1 MFQDRMSRGRIR
13 VDVSDS
19 QLADELLG
27 MEKKERVAGHNSL
40 LLESKKDMRKR
51 GVSSPNR
58 ADAANY
64 AQVDLT
70 WVEDNESAPKPG
82 DRVII
87 DPQETEYTPVDDYG
101 LIGGAF

>member
-1 MFQDRMSRGRIR
+1 
-13 VDVSDS
+13 
-19 QLADELLG
+19 
-27 MEKKERVAGHNSL
+27 
-40 LLESKKDMRKR
+40 MRKR

-70 WVEDNESAPKPG
+70 WVEGNENAPKPG

-87 DPQETEYTPVDDYG
+87 DPYETEYAPVDTYG